1 MTESKVPHILLH
13 ATLVL
18 ETFIHAVAQIL
29 PLLPPSYRCKY
40 FLESVARSKDITAPP
55 CLVPFFCC
63 HCKFFLKSFCN
74 LKDITALRLLL
85 YLPCRNLT
93 FHILPFLLVFFSTCC
108 IPDANYECK
117 DYVII
122 YQSFFLLF
130 FWHHYLLAM
139 QPTATFLLDRR
150 NDNLRLKKGKKL
162 KKSIE
167 TATSTPH
174 V

>member
-1 MTESKVPHILLH
+1 MQHWSWKHSFTQSHRFFLCCRLHTAANTFWNQSPDRRTLLH
-13 ATLVL
+13 LRDTLLLLPLQILFEIILQL
-18 ETFIHAVAQIL
+18 EGHHCTAVAVVFTLSQ
-29 PLLPPSYRCKY
+29 
-40 FLESVARSKDITAPP
+40 FDISHTS
-55 CLVPFFCC
+55 FFTC
-63 HCKFFLKSFCN
+63 
-74 LKDITALRLLL
+74 
-85 YLPCRNLT
+85 
-93 FHILPFLLVFFSTCC
+93 FFSTCC